1 MIDGYGIIWAVTWQN
16 NTWKESF
23 LARYYVPVVHIWD
36 LKVIV
41 DNVYIV
47 VQNGD
52 ILMVDA
58 RNRQLLKVFSM
69 SAVPHARS
77 GMKIF
82 DKCSV
87 AVLGNYCH
95 PQYSIIVMDK
105 FKCRPEIKKNVHF
118 VHVILPFKII
128 WHCIIEIKV
137 KCQLFFFSMVVC
149 INKFTVDQRFQRD
162 AKFETLGVLD
172 ERIDLLLPDARYIIE
187 HGEML
192 IVAYFV
198 HPKVRQKI

>member
-1 MIDGYGIIWAVTWQN
+1 MIDGYGIFWAATWQN

-87 AVLGNYCH
+87 AVLG
-95 PQYSIIVMDK
+95 
-105 FKCRPEIKKNVHF
+105 
-118 VHVILPFKII
+118 
-128 WHCIIEIKV
+128 
-137 KCQLFFFSMVVC
+137 
-149 INKFTVDQRFQRD
+149 
-162 AKFETLGVLD
+162 
-172 ERIDLLLPDARYIIE
+172 RY
-187 HGEML
+187 L
-192 IVAYFV
+192 RNYFV
-198 HPKVRQKI
+198 N